1 MASRFHGVQ
10 VNPGSSMDWFYIA
23 AVEAFY
29 AGFFEF
35 GHFFFVY
42 VEISGKVEPLT
53 TVVIYSL
60 F

>member
-1 MASRFHGVQ
+1 
-10 VNPGSSMDWFYIA
+10 MDWFYIA

-53 TVVIYSL
+53 TVVIDSL